1 MRPLVLLLLASLPL
15 AAFRDTKPALPAWW
29 VDFSRLPSLESRF
42 RQESDSAVFGKLS
55 RGGQLTL
62 ARGGRLRVTYEG
74 GLTVTC
80 DGRHLVQ
87 YDPDTRTAQK
97 VELARAVR
105 DFPLLGILLDP
116 ARLERLYRF
125 EPLGGEAM
133 KLVPREQ
140 GLPELKAT
148 GHRGLLHSL
157 EWTDPT
163 GARQKLELL
172 QPKAPVVLVPGRFS
186 LQVPAGTR
194 WATPKG

>member
-1 MRPLVLLLLASLPL
+1 MRPLIFLLLASLPVQ
-15 AAFRDTKPALPAWW
+15 AALPAWW
-29 VDFSRLPSLESRF
+29 TAFSRMPSLESRF

-55 RGGQLTL
+55 RGGQLAL
-62 ARGGRLRVTYEG
+62 ARGGRLRVAYEG

-105 DFPLLGILLDP
+105 DFPLLGILLEP
-116 ARLERLYRF
+116 ARLERLYRI
-125 EPLGGEAM
+125 ESLGGEAL
-133 KLVPREQ
+133 KLVPRESS
-140 GLPELKAT
+140 LPELKVT
-148 GHRGLLHSL
+148 GRNGLLYTL

-172 QPKAPVVLVPGRFS
+172 DPKSPVALAPGRFG

-194 WATPKG
+194 WATPND

>member
-1 MRPLVLLLLASLPL
+1 MA
-15 AAFRDTKPALPAWW
+15 
-29 VDFSRLPSLESRF
+29 SLESRF
-42 RQESDSAVFGKLS
+42 RQDSDSLVFGKLT

-62 ARGGRLRVTYEG
+62 ARGGRLRVAYEG

-105 DFPLLGILLDP
+105 DFPLLGILLEP
-116 ARLERLYRF
+116 ARLERLYRV
-125 EPLGGEAM
+125 EPLGGEAL

-140 GLPELKAT
+140 GLPELKAS
-148 GHRGLLHSL
+148 GRHGLLYSL

-172 QPKAPVVLVPGRFS
+172 EPKSPVMLAPGRFG

-194 WATPKG
+194 WATPNG